1 MLNYQR
7 IIQWD
12 KREKSRDE
20 KKIWGKLMIRM
31 MSPSRESYP

>member
-20 KKIWGKLMIRM
+20 KKNMGKTDDKDD
-31 MSPSRESYP
+31 ESQ